1 MWVYIAMLL
10 CAGLLGVLV
19 YRYDLYDREPLGMVL
34 LALGTGAGLMHG
46 AGAVED
52 LLLPR
57 FELLTNHAAKAMLVA
72 LVEDGAKLAGVMGI
86 AWLLPRWFNDPLD
99 GVIYGTL
106 VGLGAGIDES
116 ALYLSFASASVQ
128 SVAVQ
133 LPRLVAHALMGGVV
147 GFSVGLGA
155 RPGGRLRWRPAM
167 IAAGLLASMIIHFSW
182 DWIAYRAGARAWAHG
197 AVMGLMLVLMATWG
211 LLVVRATRWSCVVFS
226 TGSAIRMPNP
236 TTQCH

>member
-34 LALGTGAGLMHG
+34 LALLLGFGLMHG
-46 AGAVED
+46 AGALED
-52 LLLPR
+52 LLLGR
-57 FELLTNHAAKAMLVA
+57 FQLKPGMKAIVVSLI
-72 LVEDGAKLAGVMGI
+72 EDGAKLLGVLAI
-86 AWLLPRWFNDPLD
+86 AVVLPRWFNDPLD

-106 VGLGAGIDES
+106 IGLGAGIDES

-128 SVAVQ
+128 SVAAQ

-147 GFSVGLGA
+147 GFAVGLGA

-167 IAAGLLASMIIHFSW
+167 IAAGLLASMVIHFSW
-182 DWIAYRAGARAWAHG
+182 DWIAYRGGAQAWAHG
-197 AVMGLMLVLMATWG
+197 AVMGLMLVLMLTWG
-211 LLVVRATRWSCVVFS
+211 LLVVRATRWSCVIFNRDL
-226 TGSAIRMPNP
+226 AIR
-236 TTQCH
+236 TSTRGDQCH